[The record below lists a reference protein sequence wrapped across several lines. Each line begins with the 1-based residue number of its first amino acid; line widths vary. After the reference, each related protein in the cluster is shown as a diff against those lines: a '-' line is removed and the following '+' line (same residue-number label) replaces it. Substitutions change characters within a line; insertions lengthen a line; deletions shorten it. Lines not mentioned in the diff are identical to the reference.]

1 MKASN
6 ILIKIE
12 ELREYKGGD
21 YGTIPIL
28 SKNIDEAILFIKELD
43 KLDIAMPDV
52 FPYSGGTGLQMEWET
67 KKIYLEI
74 DFDYPVNDTIYS
86 AYIHI
91 KGVGIDTSMSF
102 EHRKDAANFVKF
114 ISTQYKLKRKSKKV
128 RDEL

>member
-1 MKASN
+1 MKASGV
-6 ILIKIE
+6 LVKLE

-28 SKNIDEAILFIKELD
+28 PKNIDEAMQFIKELD
-43 KLDIAMPDV
+43 KLDIIMPDV

-74 DFDYPVNDTIYS
+74 DFDYPINDTIYS
-86 AYIHI
+86 AYLQVKD
-91 KGVGIDTSMSF
+91 KGIETSMSF

-114 ISTQYKLKRKSKKV
+114 ISTQYKLKRKSKSK
-128 RDEL
+128 DK